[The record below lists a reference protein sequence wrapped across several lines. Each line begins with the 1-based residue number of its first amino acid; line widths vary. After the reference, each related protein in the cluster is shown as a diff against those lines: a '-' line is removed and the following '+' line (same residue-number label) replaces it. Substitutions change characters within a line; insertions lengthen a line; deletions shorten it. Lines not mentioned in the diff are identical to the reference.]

1 VRWQISSARTR
12 FGRTLDNEAN
22 VERAEDEI
30 YLLRPAIPA
39 AEQQASAAHIDIA
52 AL

>member
-1 VRWQISSARTR
+1 
-12 FGRTLDNEAN
+12 

-30 YLLRPAIPA
+30 YLLRPAIQA